1 MVNRNKTLKY
11 GVAGGILGACIGIP
25 GLGIV
30 AGMAHAN
37 KDKIKKWSQN
47 IGGEEK

>member
-1 MVNRNKTLKY
+1 MDKRTKNTIKE
-11 GVAGGILGACIGIP
+11 GIGGGILGCFIGMP

-37 KDKIKKWSQN
+37 KDKIKKG
-47 IGGEEK
+47 IKKFDKY